1 MGCPLFYPSTPSHHA
16 NLHENGISLGLKNQL
31 CFLCDENLVLVC
43 DIVFRLPQCHQ
54 SPQKLTSVP
63 LSTPREGEL
72 SAKTSA
78 PNSYISIDC
87 ISDRFSTPK
96 SKRMSSDVLK
106 NPKQGNRI
114 NSYSSLSTLKQS
126 QCLHTLSIQTSPSRL
141 PHYFMQL
148 LVYYTI
154 RE

>member
-1 MGCPLFYPSTPSHHA
+1 MTPKQVWGVPSFTPLHPVITLICMKMGFHY
-16 NLHENGISLGLKNQL
+16 GLKNQL

-43 DIVFRLPQCHQ
+43 VIVFRLPQCHQ

-87 ISDRFSTPK
+87 ISDKFSTPM
-96 SKRMSSDVLK
+96 SKGMSSDVLK

-126 QCLHTLSIQTSPSRL
+126 QCVHTLSIQTSP
-141 PHYFMQL
+141 
-148 LVYYTI
+148 
-154 RE
+154 